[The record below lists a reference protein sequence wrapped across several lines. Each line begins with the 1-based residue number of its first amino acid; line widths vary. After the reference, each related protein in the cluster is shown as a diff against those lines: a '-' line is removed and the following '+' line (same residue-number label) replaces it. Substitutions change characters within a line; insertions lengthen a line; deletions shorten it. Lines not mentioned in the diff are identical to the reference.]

1 MFNRG
6 RRKQNR
12 HKLDSV
18 KVTSQLRGVDQIWK
32 AAFVWPAKEG
42 YFQVK
47 VTEKKKKIKRRQ
59 FVDTRK

>member
-1 MFNRG
+1 MFNQG

-18 KVTSQLRGVDQIWK
+18 KVTSQLRGLDQIWK

-47 VTEKKKKIKRRQ
+47 VTEKKKKN
-59 FVDTRK
+59 